1 MGELGV
7 IGKIAIASLKR
18 KATDAAASLPST
30 VILLLDV
37 SHPFYC
43 RLPIANCRLPID
55 TSFIADCQLPI
66 AE

>member
-30 VILLLDV
+30 VIWFLPDV
-37 SHPFYC
+37 SHP
-43 RLPIANCRLPID
+43 LH
-55 TSFIADCQLPI
+55 CQLPI
-66 AE
+66 AKCQFGDGWP